1 MRLRAH
7 AFNAQQQHHAE
18 GDHQY
23 GEANTQRAAA
33 QAGPGKLK
41 HGRLQAI
48 VVADHHHRGTGR
60 LALCGHQLQE
70 GCGGIPVQRRGRF
83 IGQQHRRPANQRTSG
98 RHALL
103 LADTQGARAPLHQR
117 RVQLQG
123 AQQSRDL
130 GVQRPADALAAQARE
145 AQAQRNVVAH
155 AEERQQVELLEDHA
169 QVVGAEAVAAG
180 AAHGLQRLPGHLD
193 AALAGQQHPGQQSQ
207 QRALAATTDAAQQHA
222 AALLDPQLRNVQ
234 HQAQPIAELHLIQ
247 PDQRSAAHGA
257 SRGIPPAAASPA
269 RAMPLD
275 WHSGTAGWR

>member
-1 MRLRAH
+1 MKVACSL
-7 AFNAQQQHHAE
+7 
-18 GDHQY
+18 GV
-23 GEANTQRAAA
+23 
-33 QAGPGKLK
+33 QAGQRLVQQEHLGLDGKRA
-41 HGRLQAI
+41 G
-48 VVADHHHRGTGR
+48 D
-60 LALCGHQLQE
+60 
-70 GCGGIPVQRRGRF
+70 
-83 IGQQHRRPANQRTSG
+83 

-103 LADTQGARAPLHQR
+103 LPARQLR
-117 RVQLQG
+117 RVAGGLVGQADDIQAGPHARGDLFTG
-123 AQQSRDL
+123 APAMHP
-130 GVQRPADALAAQARE
+130 QREGDVFKHGL
-145 AQAQRNVVAH
+145 VL
-155 AEERQQVELLEDHA
+155 QQVELLEDHA